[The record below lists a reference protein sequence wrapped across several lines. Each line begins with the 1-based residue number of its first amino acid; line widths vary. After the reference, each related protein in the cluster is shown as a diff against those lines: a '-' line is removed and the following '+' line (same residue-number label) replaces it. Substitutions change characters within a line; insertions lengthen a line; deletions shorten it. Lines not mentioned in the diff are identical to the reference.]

1 MRLGRWQALGVRR
14 INGESLPSRKLWT
27 TLLLPDGRDGR
38 AYLVY
43 EDFKVLLRWNNSIHF
58 AVAVGHLSERL
69 R

>member
-1 MRLGRWQALGVRR
+1 MRLGRWQSLGVRR
-14 INGESLPSRKLWT
+14 MNGHNLPSRKLWT
-27 TLLLPDGRDGR
+27 TLLLPDGRNGR

-43 EDFKVLLRWNNSIHF
+43 DDFKVLLRWNHSIYF